1 MPRVVLL
8 VPFSS
13 EEQSRRL
20 IWGHVNSWLKQTLD
34 YPMYIGELGR
44 TPGRSAV
51 ATYNASLAR
60 NHAAKLA
67 GDWDVAVFHDA
78 DTIINPQ
85 QIKDG
90 VAMAQETGAVVY
102 PYSERWELDFD
113 GTKMLLEDESSDWQ
127 SHLNLYTLTRPLG
140 GSMIIRRDLWELV
153 RGFDTG
159 FVGWGHEDGAFAIAC
174 EVLSGKKLKRIA
186 GKSMHLEH
194 TLAPGKSKINKLYRN
209 NLALI
214 NKYLQAMNMADTID
228 AVRSL
233 RSHSISIDA
242 KQGIIWPK
250 H

>member
-1 MPRVVLL
+1 MAQ
-8 VPFSS
+8 
-13 EEQSRRL
+13 E
-20 IWGHVNSWLKQTLD
+20 TLD

-127 SHLNLYTLTRPLG
+127 SHLNLYTTGLWWKHNYSAR
-140 GSMIIRRDLWELV
+140 SMGVSSR
-153 RGFDTG
+153 FCTS
-159 FVGWGHEDGAFAIAC
+159 FVGWGHEDFEYLRGA
-174 EVLSGKKLKRIA
+174 K
-186 GKSMHLEH
+186 
-194 TLAPGKSKINKLYRN
+194 
-209 NLALI
+209 
-214 NKYLQAMNMADTID
+214 
-228 AVRSL
+228 
-233 RSHSISIDA
+233 
-242 KQGIIWPK
+242 W
-250 H
+250 